1 MVDSLYEISRVL
13 LLCLGFGSA
22 NLIGK
27 AAITGGVVL
36 GRAHTRFS
44 AVVQLMFVRVQ
55 VAKSANLGSWNKQFM
70 LLLSAPTVQLQSI
83 ITLNIS

>member
-36 GRAHTRFS
+36 GRAH
-44 AVVQLMFVRVQ
+44 AL
-55 VAKSANLGSWNKQFM
+55 LGSCTADVRQGSGCKVSEPGE
-70 LLLSAPTVQLQSI
+70 LE
-83 ITLNIS
+83 